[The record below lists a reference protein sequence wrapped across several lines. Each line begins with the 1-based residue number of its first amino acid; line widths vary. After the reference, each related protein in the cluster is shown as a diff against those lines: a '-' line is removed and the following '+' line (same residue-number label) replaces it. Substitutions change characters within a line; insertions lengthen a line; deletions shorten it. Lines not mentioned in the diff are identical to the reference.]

1 MSDLRGISRK
11 QFLVLDGLF
20 AGRLDEG
27 EVLARYKVSRNLY
40 NKWQAD
46 EAFAAEFERR
56 LAVLNRH
63 SRLIIAQYATLAAA
77 KLVQLTNSKSSET
90 ARRACL
96 DIISFAKGGGKK
108 AAVKEKKE
116 AEAEEEISDETASR
130 LLAALAEG
138 EKEKIKLS
146 YEGI

>member
-1 MSDLRGISRK
+1 MSEVRGISRK
-11 QFLVLDGLF
+11 QFLVLDELF

-63 SRLIIAQYATLAAA
+63 SRLIIAQYGTLAAA
-77 KLVQLTNSKSSET
+77 KLVQLTNSQSPET

-108 AAVKEKKE
+108 AAAMKEKKE

-138 EKEKIKLS
+138 KKA
-146 YEGI
+146 G